1 MELGLRG
8 TRVLV
13 TAGASGIGLEMV
25 RAFHGEGAAI
35 VACDVN
41 EAALS
46 ERASELPDVTWL
58 TADVADRTQVEGLFD
73 KAVARLGGL
82 DVLINNAG
90 IAGPTGRVEEI
101 APEDWDRTLQVN
113 ITGQFN
119 CARLAVPHLRKSD
132 NPSIANLASAAGRLG
147 FAMRSPYAASKW
159 AVVGFTKSLSMEL
172 GADGI
177 RVNALLPGSVD
188 GPRIRSVFENK
199 AKARGVSVEEVT
211 DQALSASSLG
221 RLIPPEHIASMA
233 VYLASP
239 LGSTVSGQAISVCGD
254 VQMLV

>member
-25 RAFHGEGAAI
+25 RAFHAEGAAI

-58 TADVADRTQVEGLFD
+58 TADVADRAQVEGLFD
-73 KAVARLGGL
+73 DAVARLGGL

-90 IAGPTGRVEEI
+90 VAGPTGRVEEI
-101 APEDWDRTLQVN
+101 APEDWDRTLEVN

-159 AVVGFTKSLSMEL
+159 AVVGLTKSLSMEL

-211 DQALSASSLG
+211 NQALSASSLG

-239 LGSTVSGQAISVCGD
+239 LGATVSGQAISVCGD
-254 VQMLV
+254 LQMLV